1 MQATV
6 TKAVLP
12 LWSFHSLPYLPF
24 RITRQVINILTDCT
38 TGTAAAAAVLNRA
51 SAVIRPTAQAD
62 PAMVQNIVDM
72 GFSRARVEETL
83 RRVCTSPCLVD
94 IRTTFWTHISG
105 VLGIARRYGVL
116 VVPCWLAVILVKTC
130 YSGLACLPLC
140 RL

>member
-12 LWSFHSLPYLPF
+12 LWSYNKLPKCSF

-38 TGTAAAAAVLNRA
+38 TGTTAASAVLHRA
-51 SAVIRPTAQAD
+51 SAVIRPAAQAD

-83 RRVCTSPCLVD
+83 RRVCPA
-94 IRTTFWTHISG
+94 G
-105 VLGIARRYGVL
+105 
-116 VVPCWLAVILVKTC
+116 P
-130 YSGLACLPLC
+130 
-140 RL
+140 